1 MRADLV
7 GATVTGAVGTASE
20 PVVPPML
27 YLPCDGFRSG
37 DEELS
42 VDFRRMGDG
51 RLALLAYT
59 ALDRLVNC
67 CGQVQPWVVVP
78 ASALDELDRHQP
90 YDVILLDVEIPTEL
104 RRKPGE

>member
-1 MRADLV
+1 MTGEV
-7 GATVTGAVGTASE
+7 GMAST
-20 PVVPPML
+20 PVIPPML

-42 VDFRRMGDG
+42 VDFRRMRDG

-67 CGQVQPWVVVP
+67 CGQDQPWVVVP
-78 ASALDELDRHQP
+78 ASVLDDLDQHQP
-90 YDVILLDVEIPTEL
+90 YDVILLDVEVPTEL
-104 RRKPGE
+104 RRKSGE

>member
-1 MRADLV
+1 M
-7 GATVTGAVGTASE
+7 TGVLG
-20 PVVPPML
+20 PVSTPAVPPML
-27 YLPCDGFRSG
+27 YLPCDGYRRG
-37 DEELS
+37 DEQLS
-42 VDFRRMGDG
+42 IDFRCMRDG

-67 CGQVQPWVVVP
+67 CGHDQPWVVVP
-78 ASALDELDRHQP
+78 VSALEELDRHQP

>member
-1 MRADLV
+1 MTR
-7 GATVTGAVGTASE
+7 TVGTASK

-27 YLPCDGFRSG
+27 YLPCDGFRSD

-51 RLALLAYT
+51 RLSLLAYT

-67 CGQVQPWVVVP
+67 CGQDQPWVVVP
-78 ASALDELDRHQP
+78 ASALAELDRHQP
-90 YDVILLDVEIPTEL
+90 YEVILLDVEIPTEL

>member
-1 MRADLV
+1 M
-7 GATVTGAVGTASE
+7 TGAIGTTPK
-20 PVVPPML
+20 PVIPPML

-37 DEELS
+37 GDELS
-42 VDFRRMGDG
+42 VDFRCMRDG

-67 CGQVQPWVVVP
+67 CGQDQPWVVVP
-78 ASALDELDRHQP
+78 ASTLDELDLHQP

-104 RRKPGE
+104 RRKPGV